1 MISTNFFVRK
11 MYVQNRNKGNKT
23 KRPKVKSQNQKSI
36 KSKLIFTGNSNTV
49 SVKLA
54 VARESEFSKKD
65 HYFSQFAIS
74 LPQANKQDET
84 YIANLLKK
92 TNSKPAVPLMSF
104 LGAYYQEIRL

>member
-1 MISTNFFVRK
+1 MS
-11 MYVQNRNKGNKT
+11 KT
-23 KRPKVKSQNQKSI
+23 ETRETKPKDQKSKVKSQNQKSI

-74 LPQANKQDET
+74 LPQANKQGET
-84 YIANLLKK
+84 YIANLLNK

-104 LGAYYQEIRL
+104 LGAYYKKIRL